1 MAITITEGA
10 ITRFEK
16 LKQMRQTPDAIL
28 RVGVRGGGCSGL
40 SYFLDIVEAP
50 EERDKVF
57 TFKDGEVTVA
67 VDRKSYLFLNGT
79 ELDFQKTLMKTGF
92 VFNNPLAGTS
102 CSCGESFTL

>member
-1 MAITITEGA
+1 MAIA
-10 ITRFEK
+10 ISDAAVSRFEK
-16 LKQMRQTPDAIL
+16 LKVMRQTPDHVL

-50 EERDKVF
+50 EERDKIF
-57 TFKDGEVTVA
+57 TFRDGTITVA

-79 ELDFQKTLMKTGF
+79 EIDFQKTLMRTGF

>member
-1 MAITITEGA
+1 MAIAITDKA
-10 ITRFEK
+10 VTRFEK
-16 LKQMRQTPDAIL
+16 LKVMRQTPDHVL

-50 EERDKVF
+50 EAKDKIF

-79 ELDFQKTLMKTGF
+79 EIDFEKTLMRTGF
-92 VFNNPLAGTS
+92 VFNNPLSGTS